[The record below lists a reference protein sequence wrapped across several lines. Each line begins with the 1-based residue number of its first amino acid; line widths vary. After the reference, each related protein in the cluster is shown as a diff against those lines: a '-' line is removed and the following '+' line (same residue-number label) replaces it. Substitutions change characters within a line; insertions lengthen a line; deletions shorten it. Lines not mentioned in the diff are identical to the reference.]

1 MFPKVPPLSLLERKI
16 DRHMKDSDDK
26 LKLFKSELEFLK
38 SSSKRPSTAV
48 TKARAKQPEA
58 AQKAVTTTTAKSK
71 GDEKKSVSTST
82 TPKASK
88 KAVNFF
94 RQLGAFPR
102 SSILIASPHL
112 PQFVQ
117 HHPNDDE
124 MKDERTR
131 LASIY
136 STASCGSTDTA
147 MTSISCCGNSTRIN
161 CSPLKLLQFLV
172 VDLRTKLKDFVPDG
186 NTRPTHSTPTI

>member
-16 DRHMKDSDDK
+16 DRHMKDNDDK
-26 LKLFKSELEFLK
+26 LKLFKSELEVLK

-102 SSILIASPHL
+102 SSILIASPIPL
-112 PQFVQ
+112 SLC
-117 HHPNDDE
+117 NIILTT
-124 MKDERTR
+124 TR
-131 LASIY
+131 
-136 STASCGSTDTA
+136 
-147 MTSISCCGNSTRIN
+147 
-161 CSPLKLLQFLV
+161 
-172 VDLRTKLKDFVPDG
+172 
-186 NTRPTHSTPTI
+186 